1 MIQNKVKASEL
12 AILNIY
18 TEGLTDIFDRPFEV
32 NLLKSDAFKKELSR
46 EVVSCLKNFNLNEFN
61 IGQIEHILLPK
72 KEFYDFRRCALI
84 QPLDTIKY
92 TTLVLLIATIIEKK
106 RIKVEEGRV
115 FSYRFNP
122 ENGYLFDKN
131 YNFTSF
137 RKKVSDKSRDPNV
150 NILVSCDISNFYDR
164 LNLHRLESIL
174 ITLNSTEDDYP
185 KIVKLINQTLLF
197 WANRDSY
204 GIPVGGNAS
213 RILAEAALIEVDN
226 YLVSKNIDF
235 IRYVDDYRLFA
246 PDAMVA
252 NKWLSMLINKLSQE
266 GLFINTGKTNFKDVS
281 IKEELQE
288 EDQKVVN
295 MENDELENKKIE
307 DSDEKEDDEK
317 NNRPMIISGYS
328 GIIPRKFRI
337 PNETETEEI
346 KSNVNIDEL
355 VEKLKSSQMFEIN
368 DFKLLIK
375 SIILFERY
383 EYFEG
388 IVQTL
393 RKLPQLTPYFIDVLI
408 KYKGK
413 IKSASVKKISSEFSK
428 WLKDELP
435 DYLIIEIA
443 KLLGCN
449 EYKNY
454 KLLFEY
460 FSNLKRNSNSY
471 IARKLLDSLESGLD
485 RIMILEIKSFYS
497 RSTAWEKR
505 QITNMIKNSKL
516 FEDEKNPILKNI
528 GMETRDLFEKEILS
542 PKKNK

>member
-1 MIQNKVKASEL
+1 MIQNKMKAAEL

-18 TEGLTDIFDRPFEV
+18 TEGLTDIFDRPFEID
-32 NLLKSDAFKKELSR
+32 LLKSDSFKKELSK
-46 EVVSCLKNFNLNEFN
+46 EIVSCLKNFNLNEFN

-92 TTLVLLIATIIEKK
+92 TTLVLLIANIIEKK
-106 RIKVEEGRV
+106 RIKVEENRI

-122 ENGYLFDKN
+122 ENGYLFDRN

-137 RKKVSDKSRDPNV
+137 RNKVIEKSRESHV

-174 ITLNSTEDDYP
+174 MTLNSTQEDYP
-185 KIVKLINQTLLF
+185 KIIKLINQTLLF

-226 YLVSKNIDF
+226 YLMSKKIDF

-246 PDAMVA
+246 SDAMVA

-266 GLFINTGKTNFKDVS
+266 GLFINTGKTSFKDVS
-281 IKEELQE
+281 IKENLQE
-288 EDQKVVN
+288 EKQKLINLEKIEV
-295 MENDELENKKIE
+295 ENKKV
-307 DSDEKEDDEK
+307 EDDEK

-328 GIIPRKFRI
+328 GIIPRKFRF
-337 PNETETEEI
+337 PNEAETEEI
-346 KSNVNIDEL
+346 KSSVNINEL
-355 VEKLKSSQMFEIN
+355 IEKLKKSQMFEIN

-375 SIILFERY
+375 SIILFEKY
-383 EYFEG
+383 ECFEG

-408 KYKGK
+408 KYKDK
-413 IKSASVKKISSEFSK
+413 VKPFSAKKISSEFSK

-449 EYKNY
+449 EYKDY

-460 FSNLKRNSNSY
+460 FTNLKRNANSY
-471 IARKLLDSLESGLD
+471 IARKLLDNLEIGLD
-485 RIMILEIKSFYS
+485 RVMILEIKNFYS

-528 GMETRDLFEKEILS
+528 GMETRDLFEKEILY
-542 PKKNK
+542 PKKEKQLK

>member
-32 NLLKSDAFKKELSR
+32 DLLKSDAFKKELSR